1 MLILFCRSS
10 SCFKLN
16 LSIKLF
22 NLVSSINILIEDNKL
37 LNYDYEI
44 LRELT
49 TFISKGTSYE
59 AEYGKNDDL
68 AMTLVLFAWMSTQ
81 NFFKELT
88 SIDIRQH
95 LLNGVQQADDGFLPF
110 RLDDGRDQLL
120 DDSVLKYTSNFD
132 RMLAS

>member
-1 MLILFCRSS
+1 M
-10 SCFKLN
+10 
-16 LSIKLF
+16 
-22 NLVSSINILIEDNKL
+22 EDNKL

-44 LRELT
+44 LHELT

-68 AMTLVLFAWMSTQ
+68 VMCLVLFAWMSTQ

-88 SIDIRQH
+88 SNDIRQQ
-95 LLNGVQQADDGFLPF
+95 LLNGMPQYDEDLLPF
-110 RLDDGRDQLL
+110 GIHNDNRDELL